1 MKQPIPLEYDKY
13 YHIYNRG
20 INSGILFHE
29 TANYEHFLRLYTE
42 HIEPVAETFAWV
54 LMKNHF
60 HLLVRI
66 FAEDEINYIK
76 PKEEKKHIIYPEK
89 KKYNP
94 TQQFG
99 NLFNAYAKAFNKRY
113 NRTGSLFENPFERI
127 PVTDERYFKQ
137 LIFYIHS
144 NPVRHGFCKTMADYP
159 WSSYLTM
166 VSLKPTMLK
175 RDKVIGWF
183 NSKSEFIEFHR
194 LKHDD
199 KEIEPFII
207 E

>member
-1 MKQPIPLEYDKY
+1 MKQQVPLEFDKY

-20 INSGILFHE
+20 INGETLFRKK
-29 TANYEHFLRLYTE
+29 TNYEHFLHLYAE
-42 HIEPVAETFAWV
+42 HIEPVAETYAWV

-66 FAEDEINYIK
+66 FDEKEIEFIK
-76 PKEEKKHIIYPEK
+76 PKGKNKNIIYTVR

-99 NLFNAYAKAFNKRY
+99 NLFNAYAKAFNKRC
-113 NRTGSLFENPFERI
+113 NRTGSLFETPFERI

-137 LIFYIHS
+137 LVYYIHN
-144 NPVRHGFCKTMADYP
+144 NPVYHGFCDKMLDYP
-159 WSSYLTM
+159 WSSYLTII
-166 VSLKPTMLK
+166 SLKPTKLR

-183 NSKSEFIEFHR
+183 NSKMEFVEFHR
-194 LKHDD
+194 QKHDD
-199 KEIEPFII
+199 EDIKTFII
-207 E
+207 D